1 MIKSKFDSF
10 FDSVNL
16 VFLPTTLDQ
25 AFEMNR
31 ESSDPNRMYKEDLLT
46 IPANL
51 AGLPAISFP
60 NGFANELPIGAQFVG
75 NYFSE
80 DLILNLTKITGGDR
94 LAQNDTLVNGWQP
107 VIGLEVHVQLL
118 TNTKLFSPSKNKFGE
133 EANTLVDL
141 IDMGLPGVL
150 PVLNDGAVKQ
160 GIVFGL
166 ATNAEIAK
174 TMVFDRKKLFL
185 SRPSKRLSDYATALS
200 NCKKRFSR
208 Y

>member
-1 MIKSKFDSF
+1 M
-10 FDSVNL
+10 
-16 VFLPTTLDQ
+16 
-25 AFEMNR
+25 
-31 ESSDPNRMYKEDLLT
+31 
-46 IPANL
+46 
-51 AGLPAISFP
+51 
-60 NGFANELPIGAQFVG
+60 
-75 NYFSE
+75 
-80 DLILNLTKITGGDR
+80 
-94 LAQNDTLVNGWQP
+94 AQNDTLVNGWQP

-160 GIVFGL
+160 GIAFGL

-174 TMVFDRKKLFL
+174 TMVFDRKII
-185 SRPSKRLSDYATALS
+185 SIRPSKRLSDYATALS